1 MDIKEQIHGLTEE
14 MLTNL
19 GRLVAIDSQ
28 LGTPAEGKPFGEG
41 PAKALEEGLKI
52 AQELGFKTVN
62 LDNYCGYAEMGEGDE
77 IVGIAGHLDIVPVG
91 GDWSYDPFKLTRE
104 GDYVYGR
111 GTTDDKGPVLEAL
124 YAMKL
129 LRDSGVKL
137 NKRVRLIMG
146 CNEETGSKCMEHY
159 NEVAEELSCGFTPD
173 ASFPCIHGE
182 KGLLQMMAYSKN
194 TKGLFRFAITK
205 KDREMFCEA
214 LKRFDMGLED
224 RMATKIGLLSGG
236 QRQVVT
242 LLMSTIVT
250 PKLLLLDEHTAA
262 LDPATAEKV
271 MAITNDI
278 VHERNL
284 TTLMITHN
292 MGQALTTGSRTIML
306 DSGAIIFDIKEEE
319 RKHMTVSDLLDMY
332 SEKKK
337 EEFDNDRILLN

>member
-1 MDIKEQIHGLTEE
+1 
-14 MLTNL
+14 
-19 GRLVAIDSQ
+19 
-28 LGTPAEGKPFGEG
+28 
-41 PAKALEEGLKI
+41 
-52 AQELGFKTVN
+52 
-62 LDNYCGYAEMGEGDE
+62 
-77 IVGIAGHLDIVPVG
+77 
-91 GDWSYDPFKLTRE
+91 
-104 GDYVYGR
+104 
-111 GTTDDKGPVLEAL
+111 
-124 YAMKL
+124 
-129 LRDSGVKL
+129 
-137 NKRVRLIMG
+137 
-146 CNEETGSKCMEHY
+146 
-159 NEVAEELSCGFTPD
+159 
-173 ASFPCIHGE
+173 
-182 KGLLQMMAYSKN
+182 
-194 TKGLFRFAITK
+194 
-205 KDREMFCEA
+205 MFCEA

-337 EEFDNDRILLN
+337 EEFTPDVIEAGKVTVKGLDANTIYWLEETEAPAGYNKLASRVRVEIEEANLTTTMTGDTWATGNGGVQITNQAGTELPSTGGMGTTIFYVLGSILAVGAIVLLVTKKRMSASDK